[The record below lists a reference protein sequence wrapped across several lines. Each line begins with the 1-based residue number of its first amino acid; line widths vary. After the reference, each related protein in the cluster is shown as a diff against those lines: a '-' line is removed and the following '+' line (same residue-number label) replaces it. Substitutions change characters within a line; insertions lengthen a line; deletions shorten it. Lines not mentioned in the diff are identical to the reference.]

1 MKQKKSLYYSSD
13 IILYPLL
20 FVILIWIAFWV
31 ELRFDFKFTRWGIYP
46 MKAEGLKGII
56 FAPFIHGSLKH
67 LFNNSIPLFALSAA
81 LFFFYRNVRWKVL
94 LWGTLLTGLLTWV
107 IARPAMH
114 IGASGVVY
122 MLVAF
127 LFFKG
132 IISRRYQL
140 IAISMIV
147 VFLYGGLLWYLF
159 PIDPKI
165 SWEGHL
171 SGFIVGLIL
180 AFVLKQQ
187 NVENK
192 KYAWEQEDYDPE
204 SDPFLQHFDEEGNFI
219 EKLPEEEET
228 MVPSE
233 IVSPKPTI
241 TVRYTLKKKPE
252 DKKGS

>member
-1 MKQKKSLYYSSD
+1 MKQKNTLYYSPD

-20 FVILIWIAFWV
+20 FVMLIWIAFWV

-46 MKAEGLKGII
+46 MKAEGLKGIL

-81 LFFFYRNVRWKVL
+81 LFFFYRNLRWKVL
-94 LWGTLLTGLLTWV
+94 LWGTLLTGLLTWI

-171 SGFIVGLIL
+171 SGFMVGLVL
-180 AFVLKQQ
+180 AFLLKQQ
-187 NVENK
+187 TIENK
-192 KYAWEQEDYDPE
+192 KYAWEQEDYKPDE
-204 SDPFLQHFDEEGNFI
+204 DPFLQHFDEDGNFI
-219 EKLPEEEET
+219 ETVAEEDEELIDPAEIS
-228 MVPSE
+228 VSEPS
-233 IVSPKPTI
+233 I
-241 TVRYTLKKKPE
+241 TVRYIFNKKPK
-252 DKKGS
+252 DKDS

>member
-1 MKQKKSLYYSSD
+1 
-13 IILYPLL
+13 
-20 FVILIWIAFWV
+20 
-31 ELRFDFKFTRWGIYP
+31 
-46 MKAEGLKGII
+46 MKAEGLKGIL

-67 LFNNSIPLFALSAA
+67 LFNNSIPLFALSSA

-94 LWGTLLTGLLTWV
+94 LWGTLLTGMLTWV

-171 SGFIVGLIL
+171 SGFVVGLIL

-192 KYAWEQEDYDPE
+192 KYAWEHEDYDPE
-204 SDPFLQHFDEEGNFI
+204 ADPFLQHFDEDGNFI
-219 EKLPEEEET
+219 ETQPEEEVISSSSET
-228 MVPSE
+228 SLTEPS
-233 IVSPKPTI
+233 ITI
-241 TVRYTLKKKPE
+241 RYTLKEKPKKK
-252 DKKGS
+252 DS

>member
-1 MKQKKSLYYSSD
+1 MSQKKPLYYSSE
-13 IILYPLL
+13 IIVFPLL
-20 FVILIWIAFWV
+20 MIMVIWLAFWAD
-31 ELRFDFKFTRWGIYP
+31 LRFDVAFGKWGIRP
-46 MKAEGLKGII
+46 MTLEGLKGVI

-67 LFNNSIPLFALSAA
+67 LFNNSVPLFALSAA

-140 IAISMIV
+140 IAISLIV

-159 PIDPKI
+159 PVDPKI

-171 SGFIVGLIL
+171 SGFIVGFIL
-180 AFVLKQQ
+180 AFVLKQPKL
-187 NVENK
+187 ENK
-192 KYAWEQEDYDPE
+192 KYDWEQEDFNPE
-204 SDPFLQHFDEEGNFI
+204 DDLFLQHFDEDGNFV
-219 EKLPEEEET
+219 ESAPEEEDNEAIE
-228 MVPSE
+228 VASE
-233 IVSPKPTI
+233 KPT
-241 TVRYTLKKKPE
+241 VRIRYIFKAKKTE
-252 DKKGS
+252 DEN

>member
-1 MKQKKSLYYSSD
+1 MKQKKSLYFSSE
-13 IILYPLL
+13 IILFPLL
-20 FVILIWIAFWV
+20 FVILIWLAFWID
-31 ELRFDFKFTRWGIYP
+31 LRFNFRFSKWGIYP
-46 MKAEGLKGII
+46 MKVEGLKGVL

-81 LFFFYRNVRWKVL
+81 LFFFYRNLRWKVL
-94 LWGTLLTGLLTWV
+94 FWGTLLTGLLTWV

-147 VFLYGGLLWYLF
+147 VFVYGGLLRYLF
-159 PIDPKI
+159 PVDPKI

-171 SGFIVGLIL
+171 SGFIIGLIL

-187 NVENK
+187 SVENK
-192 KYAWEQEDYDPE
+192 KYAWEQDDYDPE
-204 SDPFLQHFDEEGNFI
+204 KDLFLQHFDEDGNFI
-219 EKLPEEEET
+219 EKLAEEEKGIEASEDNT
-228 MVPSE
+228 M
-233 IVSPKPTI
+233 ISPI
-241 TVRYTLKKKPE
+241 TVRYILKNKSNE
-252 DKKGS
+252 ENN